1 MRNFFGRLLI
11 LIATIINFILLIVI
25 IASNLFD
32 YLTHMDLYS
41 QIFTGGSAMAN
52 IFDVS
57 IFILFLVAFVWV
69 NVWCIKNI
77 IVARSMRHSL
87 IGTIVLFVIE
97 ILYFV
102 YHGCMPGVFINNYG
116 LFVGVAIACSITT
129 FALMVG
135 CIANYFKDC
144 VN

>member
-11 LIATIINFILLIVI
+11 LIATIINFILLVVV
-25 IASNLFD
+25 IASNIFD
-32 YLTHMDLYS
+32 YLTHMDLYN
-41 QIFTGGSAMAN
+41 QIFSGSNAMAN

-57 IFILFLVAFVWV
+57 FFILFLIAFIWV

-87 IGTIVLFVIE
+87 IGTIVLLIIE
-97 ILYFV
+97 ILYFS
-102 YHGCMPGVFINNYG
+102 YHGCMPGIFINNFG
-116 LFVGVAIACSITT
+116 LFVGVSIACSVTS

>member
-11 LIATIINFILLIVI
+11 LIATTINFILLIVI

-97 ILYFV
+97 ILYFA